1 MNKIVTV
8 ATLGV
13 LIMTAMPAVYAGT
26 NLEKGETL
34 LEIGSSLNSKVEGEG
49 SLALNAAGE
58 SGFKASITHT
68 INDKVSI
75 QYRKNMFQSE
85 EKTVTLGHLS
95 MTTHANADLADY
107 NVLYRLNK
115 NTKLIVG
122 YENDKIT
129 YGKYVDKAT
138 RNGMHIG
145 LHTTYP
151 LSEKTTLFTNTIYG
165 KKMHSNEIGVNID
178 FDTKNLLSISYIDRR
193 VNNMDVNIPIASY
206 SGNID
211 YKMTG
216 ITVMYGM
223 KL

>member
-8 ATLGV
+8 ATLGA
-13 LIMTAMPAVYAGT
+13 LIMTTMPAVYAGT

-49 SLALNAAGE
+49 SLALDAAGE
-58 SGFKASITHT
+58 SGFKTSITHA

-85 EKTVTLGHLS
+85 EKTVTLGHAS

-129 YGKYVDKAT
+129 YGKYVDKAS

-145 LHTTYP
+145 LNTTYP

-165 KKMHSNEIGVNID
+165 KKIHSNEIGVSTD
-178 FDTKNLLSISYIDRR
+178 FDTKSLLSISYIDRR
-193 VNNMDVNIPIASY
+193 VNDMDVNIPIASY